1 LNHDVFYTPHSFVP
15 VVQLLLNKWIRRKPY
30 LYTLNGIIWSYYEE
44 RSNPMPLFGSK
55 NALYGRL
62 LQAVVRGAGAVV
74 GNSEFLADQLSAR
87 FPRYA
92 GKITS
97 IYNGIDYDAID
108 HSVATTAPW
117 VGGEPRLLSVL
128 TLNLEGKTRGALLL
142 LDAFEIIA
150 QRHPRATYVIAAKSQ
165 RPEWLAMIEAHRQRL
180 DCADQVKI
188 EPNRSD
194 VPNLLAA
201 ADIFLYATPAD
212 SSDSL
217 PRALLEA
224 QAAGVPI
231 VTTNTT
237 GCPEVV
243 TDGETGHVVQ
253 ENANA
258 IATAAITS
266 LDNRKV
272 ALRQAKAGASTVRDR
287 FSWESMATAY
297 SEAFSKLAGRS
308 SPLP

>member
-1 LNHDVFYTPHSFVP
+1 
-15 VVQLLLNKWIRRKPY
+15 
-30 LYTLNGIIWSYYEE
+30 
-44 RSNPMPLFGSK
+44 
-55 NALYGRL
+55 
-62 LQAVVRGAGAVV
+62 
-74 GNSEFLADQLSAR
+74 
-87 FPRYA
+87 
-92 GKITS
+92 
-97 IYNGIDYDAID
+97 
-108 HSVATTAPW
+108 
-117 VGGEPRLLSVL
+117 
-128 TLNLEGKTRGALLL
+128 
-142 LDAFEIIA
+142 
-150 QRHPRATYVIAAKSQ
+150 
-165 RPEWLAMIEAHRQRL
+165 
-180 DCADQVKI
+180 
-188 EPNRSD
+188 